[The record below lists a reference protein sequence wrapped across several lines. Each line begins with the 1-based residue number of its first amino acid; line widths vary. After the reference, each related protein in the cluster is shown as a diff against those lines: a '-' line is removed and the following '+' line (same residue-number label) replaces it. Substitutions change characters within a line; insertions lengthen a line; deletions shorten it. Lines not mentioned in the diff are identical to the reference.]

1 MDIDEQDSDKSSLE
15 SGQEAVEDINDD
27 MSDENGP
34 YFDSSWSEAD
44 SLLNVE
50 TEHNQRTTSFL
61 ATQRQQEEEKRFIQR
76 ILSNWGTIGLVVY
89 ERSKK
94 LNFDR
99 RLLVGQ
105 AKHTMSKFSLG
116 MSIEDIEREIGKAV
130 ENCFRKSLVQPTNR
144 EMYICLKM
152 LDKILPQNL

>member
-1 MDIDEQDSDKSSLE
+1 M
-15 SGQEAVEDINDD
+15 
-27 MSDENGP
+27 
-34 YFDSSWSEAD
+34 
-44 SLLNVE
+44 
-50 TEHNQRTTSFL
+50 

-116 MSIEDIEREIGKAV
+116 MSIEDIEKEIGKAV